1 VPYQVI
7 RTPAFN
13 ADVERLSKKF
23 RRLSQDLEAF
33 LPRLAEHPRDI
44 GDPIALYPRLLKTRV
59 NVPSA
64 RVDRRG
70 GLRLLYRVD
79 DTNELIWLVMLFD
92 KRDMADVTAKELKR
106 AVENVRPFF
115 EAELVRRGLDPKK
128 IRL

>member
-1 VPYQVI
+1 VPYYVI

-23 RRLSQDLEAF
+23 RKLSQDLDAF
-33 LPRLAEHPRDI
+33 LARLTEHPRDI
-44 GDPIALYPRLLKTRV
+44 GVPIAQYAHFLKTRV

-64 RVDRRG
+64 RVGRRG

-79 DTNELIWLVMLFD
+79 DTNALVWLVMLYD
-92 KRDMADVTAKELKR
+92 KRHMADVTAKEIKR
-106 AVENVRPFF
+106 AVESVRPFF

-128 IRL
+128 IKL